1 MACGAKEDQVLDAGQ
16 AVVGRA
22 WIRAR
27 ALGARGD
34 DVGDLGKLDR
44 AAVLEFVPQEAR
56 RAFWAV
62 RAIHVTGVVWGRGA
76 SSRRRAL
83 PAIGGRAPGVVSD
96 RCGLPG

>member
-1 MACGAKEDQVLDAGQ
+1 MVRCAIHEHMACGAKEDQVLDAGQ

-62 RAIHVTGVVWGRGA
+62 IEPGRTPRV
-76 SSRRRAL
+76 RRDARL
-83 PAIGGRAPGVVSD
+83 
-96 RCGLPG
+96 